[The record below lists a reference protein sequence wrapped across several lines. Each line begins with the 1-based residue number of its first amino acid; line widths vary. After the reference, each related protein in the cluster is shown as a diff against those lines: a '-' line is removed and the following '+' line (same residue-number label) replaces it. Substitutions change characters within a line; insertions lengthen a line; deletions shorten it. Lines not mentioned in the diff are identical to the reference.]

1 MKEASAQR
9 HREPEPAH
17 PAPVRFRGPRGSPK
31 ALTRPGLIQA
41 PSGSPATRLPGNCC
55 RPRPHP
61 CAPSSRGPRQP
72 LRHEA
77 RGSRARD
84 PPQRLP
90 TPGASRGSGGFK
102 FPPLWPALCP
112 EPCGLG
118 SGVPAAPGHPALAHL
133 RAGKPRRHPGRQR
146 SRAAETQAPR
156 AAQGARPTSTK
167 GGLPTH
173 LSTGPAPRGAGAA
186 GVDCSPAPRTQTPG
200 RPQSQASQPAG
211 PRSNAPQTQAPGSLR
226 CRTGPGL
233 PTSRPTTRP
242 RMQADSWIP
251 GSTSAQPGG
260 SGGPRG
266 LSNCGLYST
275 PWKPDSWPGAVL
287 AKLDSYI

>member
-112 EPCGLG
+112 GAVWPGLRCPG
-118 SGVPAAPGHPALAHL
+118 GPWAPGSRSPQ
-133 RAGKPRRHPGRQR
+133 GRQ
-146 SRAAETQAPR
+146 APPAPR
-156 AAQGARPTSTK
+156 APAVP
-167 GGLPTH
+167 GG
-173 LSTGPAPRGAGAA
+173 RN
-186 GVDCSPAPRTQTPG
+186 PG
-200 RPQSQASQPAG
+200 SASG
-211 PRSNAPQTQAPGSLR
+211 PRR
-226 CRTGPGL
+226 
-233 PTSRPTTRP
+233 
-242 RMQADSWIP
+242 QADFNERR
-251 GSTSAQPGG
+251 TSNSPQHRASSQGRG
-260 SGGPRG
+260 RSGRG
-266 LSNCGLYST
+266 L
-275 PWKPDSWPGAVL
+275 
-287 AKLDSYI
+287 